1 MNIGNKISELRK
13 KNNYTQEELA
23 EKLNVS
29 RQTISKWE
37 LNETSPSL
45 EDAAKLAKI
54 FHVSLNELVGEEN
67 ILEEKM
73 SNVERLAG
81 IIIKI
86 LKIIGIIIII
96 YIIFIIIAILTFTVF
111 KDKKTEEI
119 NVKSSLTCN
128 LNEETETFTITTKND
143 KIIEM
148 SNNIEKIID
157 VKENQ
162 NSNDIFN
169 LIKDYYIKNNG
180 NCNKKNLHKNKFCA
194 ILKSVV

>member
-119 NVKSSLTCN
+119 NVKSSLTFN

-180 NCNKKNLHKNKFCA
+180 NCN
-194 ILKSVV
+194 

>member
-180 NCNKKNLHKNKFCA
+180 NCN
-194 ILKSVV
+194 

>member
-1 MNIGNKISELRK
+1 M
-13 KNNYTQEELA
+13 
-23 EKLNVS
+23 
-29 RQTISKWE
+29 
-37 LNETSPSL
+37 
-45 EDAAKLAKI
+45 
-54 FHVSLNELVGEEN
+54 
-67 ILEEKM
+67 
-73 SNVERLAG
+73 
-81 IIIKI
+81 
-86 LKIIGIIIII
+86 
-96 YIIFIIIAILTFTVF
+96 F

-180 NCNKKNLHKNKFCA
+180 NCN
-194 ILKSVV
+194 